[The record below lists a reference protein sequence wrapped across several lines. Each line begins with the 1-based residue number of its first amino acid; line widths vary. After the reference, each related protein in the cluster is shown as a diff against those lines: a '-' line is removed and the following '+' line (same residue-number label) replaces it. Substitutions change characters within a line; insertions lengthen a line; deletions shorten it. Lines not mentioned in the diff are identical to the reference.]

1 MFFVPSFFSLLGY
14 DHRRHNS
21 ETKLINQCRI
31 FYNNGY
37 KINTEFDGR
46 LFGLARRRNDQR
58 QLDDRAPASL
68 PDVSFRRHDNAKANV
83 TSLGLEFIL

>member
-1 MFFVPSFFSLLGY
+1 VL
-14 DHRRHNS
+14 
-21 ETKLINQCRI
+21 KLIAAVNSSIQKFSQLINRCRI

-46 LFGLARRRNDQR
+46 PFGLARRRYDQR

-83 TSLGLEFIL
+83 TSLGDERPGH